1 MNKTG
6 FILLYLATTVFSAH
20 AQDEIKPE
28 VNKKFQTEIKHI
40 ATRKSVQDA
49 FAFVDGLEPT
59 TQKDL
64 IELTEVPAP
73 PFAEGERANRYAE
86 MLEAE
91 NIDKVW
97 IDEVGNVLAL
107 RKGSG
112 NGRTVAFN
120 AHLDTVFP
128 MDTDVKVKHKG
139 DTLFAP
145 GVGDDT
151 RGLAMLLAVLRAI
164 NKANIRTGSDVLFVA
179 TVGEEGLGDLRGVK
193 HLFQMND
200 PRIDAWVAIDGGE
213 IGRVN
218 TMALGSYRYKITFRG
233 PGGHSWGAFGLG
245 NPHHAAARAVAYF
258 DEAAGAYTATGPK
271 TSYNVGRIGGGTSVN
286 SIPFESW
293 MEVDMRSVSPDRL
306 KTIEQ
311 LLIEQVNRALDD
323 YNKIVSKGPKLTVE
337 ITKIGDRP
345 SGELPPETPLI
356 QRALAATTYFNTEP
370 FLTRGS
376 TDSNIPIS
384 LGIPA
389 VTIGRGGKGGG
400 AHSLGEWWMN
410 DASGPESIKLAMLI
424 VLAEAGVEK

>member
-245 NPHHAAARAVAYF
+245 KPHHAAARAVAYF

-306 KTIEQ
+306 KAIEQ